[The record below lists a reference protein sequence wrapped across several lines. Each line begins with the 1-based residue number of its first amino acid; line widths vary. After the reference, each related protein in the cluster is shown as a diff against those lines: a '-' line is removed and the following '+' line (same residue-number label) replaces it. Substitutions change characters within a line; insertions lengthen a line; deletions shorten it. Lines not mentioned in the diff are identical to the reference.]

1 MEEEKKNKLKGIFG
15 TVLFHALLL
24 LLLSLPF
31 MGLTYQD
38 PPQKKGGGSIAI
50 NFSSQKIEKKPKLV
64 KEEIIKT
71 QKKIVTQN
79 TTKAIEFKKTEKVV
93 EDTEEIIEEV
103 KTEKVVEDTEE
114 IIEEVKQEVNI
125 KALYTGKKKTAVTFE
140 GRNPDADLG
149 DLGNGENE
157 DGYQLGS
164 NRNPTFLPKPIYDS
178 EAEGK
183 VVVHIIVDQLGNVI
197 FAKPGEKGSTTQN
210 KQLLS
215 GAKNAALKTKYPSKV
230 DAPNQHGKLIYTFTK
245 N

>member
-1 MEEEKKNKLKGIFG
+1 M
-15 TVLFHALLL
+15 
-24 LLLSLPF
+24 
-31 MGLTYQD
+31 
-38 PPQKKGGGSIAI
+38 
-50 NFSSQKIEKKPKLV
+50 
-64 KEEIIKT
+64 
-71 QKKIVTQN
+71 
-79 TTKAIEFKKTEKVV
+79 
-93 EDTEEIIEEV
+93 
-103 KTEKVVEDTEE
+103 
-114 IIEEVKQEVNI
+114 
-125 KALYTGKKKTAVTFE
+125 
-140 GRNPDADLG
+140 R

>member
-103 KTEKVVEDTEE
+103 K
-114 IIEEVKQEVNI
+114 QEVNI

-140 GRNPDADLG
+140 GRNSDADLR

-183 VVVHIIVDQLGNVI
+183 VVVHIIIDQLGNVI
-197 FAKPGEKGSTTQN
+197 FAKPLEKGSTTQN

-215 GAKNAALKTKYPSKV
+215 GAKNAALKTKYPSTV
-230 DAPNQHGKLIYTFTK
+230 DPPNQHGKLIYTFTK

>member
-103 KTEKVVEDTEE
+103 K
-114 IIEEVKQEVNI
+114 QEVNI
-125 KALYTGKKKTAVTFE
+125 EALYTGKKKTAETFE

>member
-103 KTEKVVEDTEE
+103 K
-114 IIEEVKQEVNI
+114 QEVNI

-197 FAKPGEKGSTTQN
+197 FAKPGEKGTTTQN
-210 KQLLS
+210 KQLLDR
-215 GAKNAALKTKYPSKV
+215 AKEAALKTKYPPKA
-230 DAPNQHGKLIYTFTK
+230 DAPNQHGKLIYTFKK